1 MRSYTWW
8 RFYFRGKKCPKMCLK
23 INWSVNTPWHRPS
36 MGVARS
42 GLLLQLLTLETSNNQ
57 RLRRCARGRSKVKP
71 LLLHGCGLH
80 KFHVTDVQNT
90 RNQLQVIE
98 GPNAR
103 ENCVKCIPFVLS
115 MRLCKLHTCD
125 ACVIT
130 TWRLGLQAPLVVRNN
145 SAFLT
150 WLRSAKQ
157 GSHIL

>member
-1 MRSYTWW
+1 
-8 RFYFRGKKCPKMCLK
+8 
-23 INWSVNTPWHRPS
+23 
-36 MGVARS
+36 MGS
-42 GLLLQLLTLETSNNQ
+42 CMQLLTLETSNNQ
-57 RLRRCARGRSKVKP
+57 RLRRCARRRSKVKP

-103 ENCVKCIPFVLS
+103 DKIALS
-115 MRLCKLHTCD
+115 AFHLFLVCDLCKLHTCD

-130 TWRLGLQAPLVVRNN
+130 NWRLGLRAPLFVRNN

-157 GSHIL
+157 GIGFCTLCFCFPTKMLHLNAPFFPLKCSVSPKKSLKFSDNAH